1 MTRPQVEMDFEPG
14 LTQQFP
20 EFLDLLAAVVY
31 GSRPGLTGVAAML
44 DKSPSL
50 LSRMLSRHADDPRH
64 LPAADLPKI
73 IQATGDH
80 RPVYWLV
87 EKFLEDPEVK
97 RARALDYLAELMP
110 QLQGLLKEAR
120 RGRGD

>member
-1 MTRPQVEMDFEPG
+1 MTRPQVEMNFQPG

-20 EFLDLLAAVVY
+20 EFLDLIATVVY
-31 GSRPGLTGVAAML
+31 GSRPGLSGVAAQL

-50 LSRMLSRHADDPRH
+50 LSRMLSRHAEDPRH

-73 IQATGDH
+73 VAATGDR
-80 RPVYWLV
+80 RPVYWLI
-87 EKFLEDPEVK
+87 EKFLEDSEIK
-97 RARALDYLAELMP
+97 RRRALDYLAELMP

-120 RGRGD
+120 HG

>member
-31 GSRPGLTGVAAML
+31 GSRPGLSGVAAEL

-50 LSRMLSRHADDPRH
+50 LSRMLSRDKDDPRH
-64 LPAADLPKI
+64 LPMAELPKI
-73 IQATGDH
+73 IHATGDR
-80 RPVYWLV
+80 RPIYWLI
-87 EKFLEDPEVK
+87 EKFLEDPEIK
-97 RARALDYLAELMP
+97 RRRALDHLAELMP

-120 RGRGD
+120 K

>member
-20 EFLDLLAAVVY
+20 EFVDLLAAVVY
-31 GSRPGLTGVAAML
+31 GSRPGLSGVAADL

-64 LPAADLPKI
+64 LPASDIPKI
-73 IQATGDH
+73 IAATGDR

-110 QLQGLLKEAR
+110 QLQGLIKEVR
-120 RGRGD
+120 RG

>member
-1 MTRPQVEMDFEPG
+1 MSRPQVEMDFEPG

-20 EFLDLLAAVVY
+20 EFIDLLAAVVY
-31 GSRPGLTGVAAML
+31 ASRPGLTGIAAAL

-64 LPAADLPKI
+64 LPAADIPKI
-73 IQATGDH
+73 IQSTGDR
-80 RPVYWLV
+80 RPIYWLI

-97 RARALDYLAELMP
+97 RRRALDYLAELMP

-120 RGRGD
+120 RE